1 MASQGANFPPKGFAG
16 YLLALVAVGMSLTEI
31 YLAVTGGMD
40 AIFERPMFYM
50 AAAAIIFLV
59 SSPKQTETTSPQWSR
74 GVVTLLGVVAVVS
87 VAWLLWEFDR
97 LLERTR
103 YVDDVLL
110 TDVIFGIVCIV
121 LVLEATRRAINLTL
135 PLIALFFLIY
145 TYFGPW
151 MPWEFKHGGIGFLDI
166 IDHFYLTDGGLWSA
180 PMYVF
185 VNYMFLFILFGAV
198 LDASGAGKIYID
210 FAFLLTGRMR
220 GGPAKAAV
228 VASALS
234 GTISGSATANIV
246 TTGTF
251 TIPLM
256 KKMGYR
262 PHVAGAVETAASTGG
277 QIMPPIMGTAA
288 FLLAEFTGTS
298 YFTIIKISVIPALLY
313 FMSVFVFV
321 HLEAAKNDI
330 RGLSW
335 EDLPDILNTI
345 ARALV
350 FLIPPAVL
358 IYFMIAGRSVQYA
371 GVSGIIATIIS
382 MTLLGTVEY
391 VYEGVQKRRF
401 SARRALDYLRSGVS
415 KLVRALVRGAQQCAP
430 IAAACATAGIIIGAT
445 TITGLGLKFSSIVV
459 SASGGSL
466 FLGIILVGVASFVL
480 GMGLP
485 SSSAYIVLATMAAPA
500 LIDLGGM
507 NAVTAHMIIF
517 WFSLDSCYTPPV
529 CIPAY
534 TAAAIAEADPM
545 KTGWTS
551 FKAAKGLYVIPFLF
565 AYSPAI
571 LLNGNLAEII
581 LVTLTTG
588 IALAAGMAGLSGYLI
603 GRATWAERGGLLL
616 GAFMMLWPALAIQGS
631 GFVLLAILVIF
642 QVTRHGGWTFQK
654 QLLRGSAPKSG

>member
-1 MASQGANFPPKGFAG
+1 MVSQGEIFPPKGIVG
-16 YLLALVAVGMSLTEI
+16 YLVMLIAIGMSLMEI

-50 AAAAIIFLV
+50 AAAAIIFLTP
-59 SSPKQTETTSPQWSR
+59 SPKKAGVLSPQWR
-74 GVVTLLGVVAVVS
+74 KVIVTFLGVAAVVS
-87 VAWLLWEFDR
+87 VIWLLREYDR

-103 YVDDVLL
+103 YLDDVLFL
-110 TDVIFGIVCIV
+110 DIFFGVICII

-135 PLIALFFLIY
+135 PLIALFFLAY
-145 TYFGPW
+145 TYFGLW
-151 MPWEFKHGGIGFLDI
+151 MPWEFRHGGIGFLDI

-256 KKMGYR
+256 IKMGYR
-262 PHVAGAVETAASTGG
+262 PHIAASVETAASTGG

-330 RGLSW
+330 HGLSW
-335 EDLPDILNTI
+335 EDLPDIFSTI
-345 ARALV
+345 GRAFV

-358 IYFMIAGRSVQYA
+358 IYFMVIGRSVQYA
-371 GVSGIIATIIS
+371 GVAGIIATIVS
-382 MTLLGTVEY
+382 MAVLGTIDY
-391 VYEGVQKRRF
+391 LREGFQKRSF
-401 SARRALDYLRSGVS
+401 STRLALDYLKSGLT
-415 KLVRALVRGAQQCAP
+415 KLVTALVRGARQCAP

-485 SSSAYIVLATMAAPA
+485 SSSAYIVLAAMAAPA

-507 NAVTAHMIIF
+507 SAVTAHMIIF

-534 TAAAIAEADPM
+534 TAAAIAQADPM

-551 FKAAKGLYVIPFLF
+551 FRAAKGLYVIPFLF
-565 AYSPAI
+565 AYAPAI
-571 LLNGNLAEII
+571 LLNGSVAEII
-581 LVTLTTG
+581 LVVLTTG

-603 GRATWAERGGLLL
+603 GRASWLERGGLLL
-616 GAFMMLWPALAIQGS
+616 GAFMMLWPRYAVQGS
-631 GFVLLAILVIF
+631 GFVLLTILVVF
-642 QVTRHGGWTFQK
+642 QVTRHREWF
-654 QLLRGSAPKSG
+654 LRAHQAEESLPKSG

>member
-1 MASQGANFPPKGFAG
+1 MVSQGETFPPKGIVG
-16 YLLALVAVGMSLTEI
+16 YLVMLIAIGMSLTEI

-50 AAAAIIFLV
+50 AAAAIIFLIP
-59 SSPKQTETTSPQWSR
+59 SSKKDRILPAEWSK
-74 GVVTLLGVVAVVS
+74 VLATFLGVAAVVS
-87 VAWLLWEFDR
+87 VIWLLREFDR

-103 YVDDVLL
+103 YVDDVLFL
-110 TDVIFGIVCIV
+110 DIFFGVICII

-135 PLIALFFLIY
+135 PLIAFFFLVY
-145 TYFGPW
+145 TYFGSW
-151 MPWEFKHGGIGFLDI
+151 MPWEFRHGGIGFLDI

-256 KKMGYR
+256 IKMGYR
-262 PHVAGAVETAASTGG
+262 PHIAASVETAASTGG

-330 RGLSW
+330 HGLSW
-335 EDLPDILNTI
+335 EELPDIFSTI
-345 ARALV
+345 GRAFV

-358 IYFMIAGRSVQYA
+358 IYFMVIGRSVQYA
-371 GVSGIIATIIS
+371 GVAGIIATIVS
-382 MTLLGTVEY
+382 MALLGAIDY
-391 VYEGVQKRRF
+391 LREGFRKNNF
-401 SARRALDYLRSGVS
+401 SVAVALDYLRSGLS
-415 KLVRALVRGAQQCAP
+415 KLIKALVRGARQCAP

-485 SSSAYIVLATMAAPA
+485 SSSAYIVLAAMAAPA
-500 LIDLGGM
+500 LIDLGHM
-507 NAVTAHMIIF
+507 SAVTAHMIIF

-534 TAAAIAEADPM
+534 TAAAIAQADPM

-551 FKAAKGLYVIPFLF
+551 FRAAKGLYVIPFLF

-571 LLNGNLAEII
+571 LLNGSVAEII
-581 LVTLTTG
+581 LVVLTTG
-588 IALAAGMAGLSGYLI
+588 IALVAGTAGLSGYLI
-603 GRATWAERGGLLL
+603 GKTTWVERGGLLL
-616 GAFMMLWPALAIQGS
+616 GAFMMLWPGYAVQGS
-631 GFVLLAILVIF
+631 GFVLLTILVIF
-642 QVTRHGGWTFQK
+642 QVTRHCGWFFWK
-654 QLLRGSAPKSG
+654 QLGGESLPKSG

>member
-1 MASQGANFPPKGFAG
+1 MVSQGEIFPPKGIVG
-16 YLLALVAVGMSLTEI
+16 YLVMLIAIGMSLTEI

-40 AIFERPMFYM
+40 AVFERPMFYM
-50 AAAAIIFLV
+50 AAAAIIFLTP
-59 SSPKQTETTSPQWSR
+59 SSKKAGALSPQWR
-74 GVVTLLGVVAVVS
+74 KVIVTFLGVAAVVS
-87 VAWLLWEFDR
+87 VMWLLREFDR

-103 YVDDVLL
+103 YVDDVLFL
-110 TDVIFGIVCIV
+110 DIFFGVICII

-135 PLIALFFLIY
+135 PLVALFFLAY
-145 TYFGPW
+145 TYFGLW
-151 MPWEFKHGGIGFLDI
+151 MPWEFRHGGIGFLDI

-256 KKMGYR
+256 IKMGYR
-262 PHVAGAVETAASTGG
+262 PHIAASVETAASTGG

-330 RGLSW
+330 HGLSW
-335 EDLPDILNTI
+335 EDLPDIFSTI
-345 ARALV
+345 GRAFV

-358 IYFMIAGRSVQYA
+358 IYFMVIGRSVQYS
-371 GVSGIIATIIS
+371 GVAGIIATIVS
-382 MTLLGTVEY
+382 MALLGAIDY
-391 VYEGVQKRRF
+391 LREGFRENNF
-401 SARRALDYLRSGVS
+401 SVAVALDYLRSGLS
-415 KLVRALVRGAQQCAP
+415 KLIKALVRGARQCAP

-485 SSSAYIVLATMAAPA
+485 SSSAYIVLAAMAAPA
-500 LIDLGGM
+500 LIDLGNM
-507 NAVTAHMIIF
+507 SAVTAHMIIF

-534 TAAAIAEADPM
+534 TAAAIAQADPM

-551 FKAAKGLYVIPFLF
+551 FRAAKGLYVIPFLF
-565 AYSPAI
+565 AYAPAI
-571 LLNGNLAEII
+571 LLNGSVAEII
-581 LVTLTTG
+581 LVVLTTG

-603 GRATWAERGGLLL
+603 GRASWLERGGLLL
-616 GAFMMLWPALAIQGS
+616 GGFMMLWPRYAVQGS
-631 GFVLLAILVIF
+631 GFVLLMILVVF
-642 QVTRHGGWTFQK
+642 QVTRHHEWF
-654 QLLRGSAPKSG
+654 LRAHQTEESLPKSG

>member
-1 MASQGANFPPKGFAG
+1 MVRQGETFPPKGIVG
-16 YLLALVAVGMSLTEI
+16 YLVMLIAIGMSLTEI

-50 AAAAIIFLV
+50 AAAAIIFLIP
-59 SSPKQTETTSPQWSR
+59 SSKKARILPAEWSK
-74 GVVTLLGVVAVVS
+74 VLATFLGVAAVVS
-87 VAWLLWEFDR
+87 VIWLLREFDR

-103 YVDDVLL
+103 YVDDVLFL
-110 TDVIFGIVCIV
+110 DIFFGVICII

-135 PLIALFFLIY
+135 PLIAFFFLVY
-145 TYFGPW
+145 TYFGSW
-151 MPWEFKHGGIGFLDI
+151 MPWEFRHGGIGFLDI

-256 KKMGYR
+256 IKMGYR
-262 PHVAGAVETAASTGG
+262 PHIAASVETAASTGG

-330 RGLSW
+330 HGLSW
-335 EDLPDILNTI
+335 EELPDIFSTI
-345 ARALV
+345 GRAFV

-358 IYFMIAGRSVQYA
+358 IYFMVIGRSVQYA
-371 GVSGIIATIIS
+371 GVAGIIATIVS
-382 MTLLGTVEY
+382 MALLGAIDY
-391 VYEGVQKRRF
+391 LREGLRKNNF
-401 SARRALDYLRSGVS
+401 SVAVALDYLRSGLS
-415 KLVRALVRGAQQCAP
+415 KLVAALVRGARQCAP

-485 SSSAYIVLATMAAPA
+485 SSSAYIVLAAMAAPA
-500 LIDLGGM
+500 LIDLGHM
-507 NAVTAHMIIF
+507 SAVTAHMIIF

-534 TAAAIAEADPM
+534 TAAAIAQADPM

-551 FKAAKGLYVIPFLF
+551 FRAAKGLYVIPFLF

-571 LLNGNLAEII
+571 LLNGSVAEII
-581 LVTLTTG
+581 LVVLTTG

-603 GRATWAERGGLLL
+603 GRASWVERGGLLL
-616 GAFMMLWPALAIQGS
+616 GAFMMLWPRYAVQGS
-631 GFVLLAILVIF
+631 GFVLLTILVVF
-642 QVTRHGGWTFQK
+642 QVTRHHEWF
-654 QLLRGSAPKSG
+654 LRAHQAEESLPKSG

>member
-1 MASQGANFPPKGFAG
+1 MVSQDANSPSKGFFG
-16 YLLALVAVGMSLTEI
+16 YLVMLIAIGMSLTEV
-31 YLAVTGGMD
+31 YLAMTGGMD
-40 AIFERPMFYM
+40 AIFERPMFYL
-50 AAAAIIFLV
+50 AAAAIIFLTP
-59 SSPKQTETTSPQWSR
+59 SSQESGVLSPER
-74 GVVTLLGVVAVVS
+74 RKRITVFLGIAAVVS

-103 YVDDVLL
+103 YVDDVLSP
-110 TDVIFGIVCIV
+110 DVFFGVVCIV

-135 PLIALFFLIY
+135 PLIALFFLAY

-256 KKMGYR
+256 IKMGYR
-262 PHVAGAVETAASTGG
+262 PHTAGAVETAASTGG

-335 EDLPDILNTI
+335 EDLPDILNTVG
-345 ARALV
+345 RACV

-358 IYFMIAGRSVQYA
+358 IYFMVIGRSVQYA

-382 MTLLGTVEY
+382 MAVLGIIDY
-391 VYEGVQKRRF
+391 LREGFRKNNF
-401 SARRALDYLRSGVS
+401 SATLALDYLRSGLG

-500 LIDLGGM
+500 LIELGGM

-534 TAAAIAEADPM
+534 TAAAIAQADPM

-551 FKAAKGLYVIPFLF
+551 FRAAKGLYVIPFLF

-571 LLNGNLAEII
+571 LLNGSVTEII
-581 LVTLTTG
+581 LVVLTTG
-588 IALAAGMAGLSGYLI
+588 IGLVAGMAGLSGYLV
-603 GRATWAERGGLLL
+603 GRATWWERGGLLL
-616 GAFMMLWPALAIQGS
+616 GAFMMLWPRLAVQGS
-631 GFVLLAILVIF
+631 GFVLLTILVIF
-642 QVTRHGGWTFQK
+642 QFARHGGWTFQK
-654 QLLRGSAPKSG
+654 QLLGGSTPKSG

>member
-1 MASQGANFPPKGFAG
+1 MVRQGETFPPKGIVG
-16 YLLALVAVGMSLTEI
+16 YLVMLIAIGMSLTEI

-50 AAAAIIFLV
+50 AAAAIIFLIP
-59 SSPKQTETTSPQWSR
+59 SSKKARILPAEWSK
-74 GVVTLLGVVAVVS
+74 VLATFLGVAAVVS
-87 VAWLLWEFDR
+87 VIWLLREFDR

-103 YVDDVLL
+103 YVDDVLFL
-110 TDVIFGIVCIV
+110 DIFFGVICII

-135 PLIALFFLIY
+135 PLIAFFFLVY
-145 TYFGPW
+145 TYFGSW
-151 MPWEFKHGGIGFLDI
+151 MPWEFRHGGIGFLDI

-256 KKMGYR
+256 IKMGYR
-262 PHVAGAVETAASTGG
+262 PHIAASVETAASTGG

-330 RGLSW
+330 HGLSW
-335 EDLPDILNTI
+335 EELPDIFSTI
-345 ARALV
+345 GRAFV

-358 IYFMIAGRSVQYA
+358 IYFMVIGRSVQYA
-371 GVSGIIATIIS
+371 GVAGIIATIVS
-382 MTLLGTVEY
+382 MALLGAIDY
-391 VYEGVQKRRF
+391 LREGFRKNNF
-401 SARRALDYLRSGVS
+401 SVAVALDYLRSGLS
-415 KLVRALVRGAQQCAP
+415 KLVAALVRGARQCAP

-485 SSSAYIVLATMAAPA
+485 SSSAYIVLAAMAAPA
-500 LIDLGGM
+500 LIDLGHM
-507 NAVTAHMIIF
+507 SAVTAHMIIF

-534 TAAAIAEADPM
+534 TAAAIAQADPM

-551 FKAAKGLYVIPFLF
+551 FRAAKGLYVIPFLF

-571 LLNGNLAEII
+571 LLNGSVAEII
-581 LVTLTTG
+581 LVVLTTG
-588 IALAAGMAGLSGYLI
+588 IALVAGMAGLSGYLI
-603 GRATWAERGGLLL
+603 GKTTWVERGGLLL
-616 GAFMMLWPALAIQGS
+616 GAFMMLWPRYAVQGS
-631 GFVLLAILVIF
+631 GFVLLTILVIF
-642 QVTRHGGWTFQK
+642 QVTRHCGWFFWK
-654 QLLRGSAPKSG
+654 QLGGESLPKSG

>member
-1 MASQGANFPPKGFAG
+1 MVSQSEIFPPKGIAG
-16 YLLALVAVGMSLTEI
+16 YLVMLIAIGMSLTEI

-50 AAAAIIFLV
+50 AAAAIIFLLP
-59 SSPKQTETTSPQWSR
+59 SSKKTKILPAEWNKAIAAF
-74 GVVTLLGVVAVVS
+74 LGLIAVVS
-87 VAWLLWEFDR
+87 VIWLLWEYDR

-103 YVDDVLL
+103 YLDDVLPL
-110 TDVIFGIVCIV
+110 DIFFGVLCII
-121 LVLEATRRAINLTL
+121 LVLEATRRAINMTL
-135 PLIALFFLIY
+135 PLIALFFLVY

-151 MPWEFKHGGIGFLDI
+151 MPWEFRHGGIGFLDI

-256 KKMGYR
+256 IKMGYR
-262 PHVAGAVETAASTGG
+262 PHIAASVETAASTGG

-330 RGLSW
+330 HGLSW
-335 EDLPDILNTI
+335 EDLPDVFNTI
-345 ARALV
+345 GRAFV

-358 IYFMIAGRSVQYA
+358 IYFMVIGRSVQYA
-371 GVSGIIATIIS
+371 GVAGIIATIVS
-382 MTLLGTVEY
+382 MTLLGMIDY
-391 VYEGVQKRRF
+391 LREGFRKNNF
-401 SARRALDYLRSGVS
+401 SAGLALDYLRSGLS
-415 KLVRALVRGAQQCAP
+415 KLVAALVRGARQCAP
-430 IAAACATAGIIIGAT
+430 IAAACAAAGIIIGAT

-500 LIDLGGM
+500 LIDLGNM
-507 NAVTAHMIIF
+507 SAVTAHMIIF

-534 TAAAIAEADPM
+534 TAAAIAQADPM

-551 FKAAKGLYVIPFLF
+551 FRAAKGLYVIPFLF
-565 AYSPAI
+565 AYAPAI
-571 LLNGNLAEII
+571 LLNGSVAEII
-581 LVTLTTG
+581 LVVLTTG
-588 IALAAGMAGLSGYLI
+588 IGLFAGMAGLSGYLI
-603 GRATWAERGGLLL
+603 GRASWLERGGLLL
-616 GAFMMLWPALAIQGS
+616 GAFMMFWPTYAVQGS
-631 GFVLLAILVIF
+631 GFVLLTILFIS
-642 QVTRHGGWTFQK
+642 QVTRHREWF
-654 QLLRGSAPKSG
+654 LRAQPAEESLPKSG

>member
-1 MASQGANFPPKGFAG
+1 MVTQGANFPPKGFAG
-16 YLLALVAVGMSLTEI
+16 YLIALVAIGMSLTEI

-59 SSPKQTETTSPQWSR
+59 SSPKKTETTAPQWSR
-74 GVVTLLGVVAVVS
+74 GVVTLLGVAAVVS

-110 TDVIFGIVCIV
+110 TDVIFGVVCIV

-135 PLIALFFLIY
+135 PLIALFFLVY

-166 IDHFYLTDGGLWSA
+166 IDHFYMTDGGLWSA

-262 PHVAGAVETAASTGG
+262 PHIAGAVETAASTGG

-358 IYFMIAGRSVQYA
+358 IYFMVAGRSVQYA

-382 MTLLGTVEY
+382 MMLLGTVEY
-391 VYEGVQKRRF
+391 LYEGVRERRF

-415 KLVRALVRGAQQCAP
+415 KLISALVRGAQQCAP

-507 NAVTAHMIIF
+507 SAVTAHMIIF

-571 LLNGNLAEII
+571 LLNGSLAEII

-603 GRATWAERGGLLL
+603 GRATWAERAGLLL
-616 GAFMMLWPALAIQGS
+616 GAFMMLWPGLVVQGS

-642 QVTRHGGWTFQK
+642 QATRHGGWTFQK
-654 QLLRGSAPKSG
+654 QLLGGSTPKSG

>member
-1 MASQGANFPPKGFAG
+1 MVSQGVNFPPRGFVG
-16 YLLALVAVGMSLTEI
+16 YLLTLIAIGMSLTEV

-50 AAAAIIFLV
+50 AAAAIIFLAP
-59 SSPKQTETTSPQWSR
+59 PKQKD
-74 GVVTLLGVVAVVS
+74 GVVTSDRRKMMTVFLGVAAVVS

-103 YVDDVLL
+103 YIDDVLYL
-110 TDVIFGIVCIV
+110 DIFFGVVCIV

-135 PLIALFFLIY
+135 PLIALFFLVY
-145 TYFGPW
+145 TYFGPL
-151 MPWEFKHGGIGFLDI
+151 MPWEFRHGGIGFLDI
-166 IDHFYLTDGGLWSA
+166 IDHFYMTDGGLWSA

-262 PHVAGAVETAASTGG
+262 PHIAGAVETAASTGG

-330 RGLSW
+330 RGMSW

-345 ARALV
+345 GRALV

-358 IYFMIAGRSVQYA
+358 IYFMVAGRSVQYA

-382 MTLLGTVEY
+382 MAVLGIIDY
-391 VYEGVQKRRF
+391 LREGFGKNDF
-401 SARRALDYLRSGVS
+401 SASLALDYLRSGS
-415 KLVRALVRGAQQCAP
+415 GKLVRALVRGAQQCAP

-500 LIDLGGM
+500 LIELGGM
-507 NAVTAHMIIF
+507 SAVTAHMIIF

-551 FKAAKGLYVIPFLF
+551 FRAAKGLYVIPFLF

-571 LLNGNLAEII
+571 LLNGSVAEII

-588 IALAAGMAGLSGYLI
+588 IALIAGMAGLSGFLV

-616 GAFMMLWPALAIQGS
+616 GGLMMLWPKLAVQGS
-631 GFVLLAILVIF
+631 GFVLLTILVIF
-642 QVTRHGGWTFQK
+642 QITRHGAWCFRTQGAEES
-654 QLLRGSAPKSG
+654 LPKSG

>member
-1 MASQGANFPPKGFAG
+1 MVGQGANFPPKGFAG
-16 YLLALVAVGMSLTEI
+16 YLIALVAIGMSLTEI

-59 SSPKQTETTSPQWSR
+59 SSSKKTETSSAQWSR
-74 GVVTLLGVVAVVS
+74 GVVSLLGVAAVVS

-110 TDVIFGIVCIV
+110 TDVVFGVICIV

-135 PLIALFFLIY
+135 PLIALFFLVY

-166 IDHFYLTDGGLWSA
+166 IDHFYMTDGGLWSA

-262 PHVAGAVETAASTGG
+262 PHIAGAVETAASTGG

-358 IYFMIAGRSVQYA
+358 IYFMVIGRSVQYA
-371 GVSGIIATIIS
+371 GVSGIIATIVS
-382 MTLLGTVEY
+382 MMLLGAIDY
-391 VYEGVQKRRF
+391 LYEGVRERRF
-401 SARRALDYLRSGVS
+401 STRRALDYLRSGAG
-415 KLVRALVRGAQQCAP
+415 KLVRALIRGAQQCAP

-507 NAVTAHMIIF
+507 SATTAHMIIF

-571 LLNGNLAEII
+571 LLNGSLAEII

-616 GAFMMLWPALAIQGS
+616 GAFMMLWPAFAIQGS
-631 GFVLLAILVIF
+631 GFILLTILVIF
-642 QVTRHGGWTFQK
+642 QATRHGGWFMQK
-654 QLLRGSAPKSG
+654 QLAGGSVPKSG

>member
-1 MASQGANFPPKGFAG
+1 MVGQGEIFPPKGIVG
-16 YLLALVAVGMSLTEI
+16 YLVMLIAIGMSLMEI

-50 AAAAIIFLV
+50 AAAAIIFLIP
-59 SSPKQTETTSPQWSR
+59 SSKKARILPAEWSK
-74 GVVTLLGVVAVVS
+74 VLATFLGLVAVVS
-87 VAWLLWEFDR
+87 VIWLLWEYDR
-97 LLERTR
+97 LIERTR
-103 YVDDVLL
+103 YLDDVLSL
-110 TDVIFGIVCIV
+110 DIFFGVICII

-135 PLIALFFLIY
+135 PLIALFFLAY
-145 TYFGPW
+145 TYFGLW
-151 MPWEFKHGGIGFLDI
+151 MPWEFRHGGIGFLDI

-256 KKMGYR
+256 IKMGYR
-262 PHVAGAVETAASTGG
+262 PHIAASVETAASTGG

-330 RGLSW
+330 HGLSW
-335 EDLPDILNTI
+335 EDLPDIFSTI
-345 ARALV
+345 GRAFV

-358 IYFMIAGRSVQYA
+358 IYFMVIGRSVQYA
-371 GVSGIIATIIS
+371 GVAGIIATIVS
-382 MTLLGTVEY
+382 MAVLGTIDY
-391 VYEGVQKRRF
+391 LREGFQKRSF
-401 SARRALDYLRSGVS
+401 STRLALDYLKSGLT
-415 KLVRALVRGAQQCAP
+415 KLIKALVRGARQCAP

-466 FLGIILVGVASFVL
+466 FLG
-480 GMGLP
+480 
-485 SSSAYIVLATMAAPA
+485 
-500 LIDLGGM
+500 D
-507 NAVTAHMIIF
+507 H
-517 WFSLDSCYTPPV
+517 
-529 CIPAY
+529 
-534 TAAAIAEADPM
+534 
-545 KTGWTS
+545 
-551 FKAAKGLYVIPFLF
+551 
-565 AYSPAI
+565 
-571 LLNGNLAEII
+571 
-581 LVTLTTG
+581 
-588 IALAAGMAGLSGYLI
+588 SG
-603 GRATWAERGGLLL
+603 RGGLLRSGDGASEQFRLYRPGGHGRPRSHRL
-616 GAFMMLWPALAIQGS
+616 GRYERRDGPYDH
-631 GFVLLAILVIF
+631 LLV
-642 QVTRHGGWTFQK
+642 QPG
-654 QLLRGSAPKSG
+654 